1 MWPWDSIK
9 RRHADGT
16 AAMAGESSADLQRQL
31 DRRTRE
37 LAEALEQQTA
47 TSEVLKVISSSPG
60 DLQPVFEAMLA
71 NAVRICEGKF
81 GALFLC
87 EDDAFRVVARNLPP
101 ELAELR
107 GRDPLVRPEPSSSLM
122 RSAKTRQVVQIADMS
137 ADPGYAQLDPLR
149 VALVEIG
156 GVRSVLSVP
165 MLKENALVGIFNIYR
180 EKRGPFSDK
189 HVELVKSF
197 ASQAVIAIENTRLLN
212 ELRASLDRQTATS
225 EMLQVIS
232 SSPGELAPVFQAML
246 ANATRI
252 CGAEYGNMFL
262 REGDTFRAVA
272 VHGPPT
278 SYYVEWYRR
287 QPVFDSAE
295 IPHTP
300 LARVA
305 GSKAVLHIPDLRED
319 QSYLDHNPRIVALVE
334 TAGAR
339 TILGVPMLKEDEL
352 IGAIFIYRREVRSF
366 ADKEIELV
374 TNFANQ
380 AVIAIENTRLLK

>member
-16 AAMAGESSADLQRQL
+16 AAMSREATADLQRQL

-60 DLQPVFEAMLA
+60 ELESVFQAMLE

-180 EKRGPFSDK
+180 EKRGHFSDK

-212 ELRASLDRQTATS
+212 ELRASLDRQTTTS
-225 EMLQVIS
+225 EVLQVIS
-232 SSPGELAPVFQAML
+232 ISPGELAPVFQAML

-262 REGDTFRAVA
+262 REGATFRAVA
-272 VHGPPT
+272 VHGPAT
-278 SYYVEWYRR
+278 SYVDWYRR
-287 QPVFDSAE
+287 EPVLAPAE
-295 IPHTP
+295 LPHTP
-300 LARVA
+300 LARVV
-305 GSKAVLHIPDLRED
+305 GSKAVL
-319 QSYLDHNPRIVALVE
+319 
-334 TAGAR
+334 
-339 TILGVPMLKEDEL
+339 
-352 IGAIFIYRREVRSF
+352 
-366 ADKEIELV
+366 
-374 TNFANQ
+374 
-380 AVIAIENTRLLK
+380 